1 MVKSS
6 IQKGTRVAQ
15 SATGDLMAEMFTL
28 QEAERVQ
35 EEGFDDVNIYGGGGG
50 GDTFLVK
57 GGISRYYHLKRD
69 YQ

>member
-35 EEGFDDVNIYGGGGG
+35 EEGFDDVNIYGGGRE
-50 GDTFLVK
+50 TPFL
-57 GGISRYYHLKRD
+57 SREAFHVIVI
-69 YQ
+69 